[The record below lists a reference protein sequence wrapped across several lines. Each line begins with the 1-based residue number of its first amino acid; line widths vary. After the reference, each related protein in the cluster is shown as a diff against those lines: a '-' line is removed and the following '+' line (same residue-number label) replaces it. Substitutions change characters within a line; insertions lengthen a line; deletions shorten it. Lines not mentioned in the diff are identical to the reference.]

1 MKPIQCRMAR
11 TALGWSTQDLAR
23 EADVGVNTVNR
34 FEAGQDARLS
44 SVEKMR
50 RVLEERVIFIE
61 ENGEGPGVRLRR
73 KGDPQS

>member
-1 MKPIQCRMAR
+1 MAR

>member
-11 TALGWSTQDLAR
+11 SALGWSTQDLAR
-23 EADVGVNTVNR
+23 EADVGVNTVSR

-73 KGDPQS
+73 KAEPQP